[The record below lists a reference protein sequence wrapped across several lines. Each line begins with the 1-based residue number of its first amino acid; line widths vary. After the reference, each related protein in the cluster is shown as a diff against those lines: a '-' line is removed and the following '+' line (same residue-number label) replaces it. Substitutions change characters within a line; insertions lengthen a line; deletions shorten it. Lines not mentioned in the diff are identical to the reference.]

1 MQLQV
6 SSILTKIQTRRPDH
20 QRSDT
25 GLHPSMHREDSFLLS
40 RLQKTFMCTL
50 KRAVRTRCPLT
61 FTQPSS
67 ACGHYKDLI
76 SFLPF
81 QGLFFPL
88 LLLFLPFLLAALLTH
103 LTSTPSFAL
112 HVILIKVLFEIAPL
126 QGHSS
131 LTFSPHFHWP
141 PFPI

>member
-1 MQLQV
+1 
-6 SSILTKIQTRRPDH
+6 
-20 QRSDT
+20 
-25 GLHPSMHREDSFLLS
+25 
-40 RLQKTFMCTL
+40 
-50 KRAVRTRCPLT
+50 
-61 FTQPSS
+61 
-67 ACGHYKDLI
+67 
-76 SFLPF
+76 
-81 QGLFFPL
+81 
-88 LLLFLPFLLAALLTH
+88 LAALLTH